1 MITLMN
7 KKKGDKKDTIYRQG
21 DVLLRKIRNLPTGLK
36 QKDKVLAYGEATNHS
51 HQFKAPDDYVL
62 VFHDGDGKQYVQ
74 VLKPTELQHEE
85 HDWLDIEQGNYEV
98 IQQREFDIV
107 EGIRRVMD

>member
-1 MITLMN
+1 M
-7 KKKGDKKDTIYRQG
+7 YRQG
-21 DVLLRKIRNLPTGLK
+21 DVLLRKIKSLPKGLVK
-36 QKDKVLAYGEATNHS
+36 KNKVLAYGETTGHS
-51 HQFKAPDDYVL
+51 HQFKANDDCVM
-62 VFHDGDGKQYVQ
+62 VFHDADGKQYVQ

-107 EGIRRVMD
+107 EGTRRVMD